1 MTTTAQKVPFLAAQN
16 VKDVNKAFLTM
27 RNVALAAIACVLVVS
42 LAFGVLLY
50 QAYQSSN
57 QKVYVASDNGTFS
70 AVATTSSHTSFEARN
85 LVLTFMEKMF
95 EHDQYSFRAKLNAGL
110 PLIEERGG
118 RFLFESFERGQVLQN
133 YVRYGARQTIT
144 VDSVKLKMNAR
155 PITGEVYIKQIVFI
169 GDQRSQSKPL
179 AAKFALV
186 DTDRSD
192 RNPFGLLITDFDFIP
207 YNPGISQQER
217 DLLRDQEAA
226 RQRKLREQAE
236 AAGVPLPQDSG
247 PAPAPS
253 PNR

>member
-1 MTTTAQKVPFLAAQN
+1 MEPVQ
-16 VKDVNKAFLTM
+16 DVNKSFLTM
-27 RNVALAAIACVLVVS
+27 RTMALSAMAFAFLEAVV
-42 LAFGVLLY
+42 FGFLLFR
-50 QAYQSSN
+50 AYEDKGQ
-57 QKVYVASDNGTFS
+57 QVYIASDNGSFA
-70 AVATTSSHTSFEARN
+70 AVAATTAHTPFEARN
-85 LVLTFMEKMF
+85 LVKAFMQTMF
-95 EHDQYSFRAKLNAGL
+95 AHDQYSFRANLNAGL

-144 VDSVKLKMNAR
+144 VDSVKLNMQVR
-155 PITGEVYIKQIVFI
+155 PITGQVYIKQIVFI

-207 YNPGISQQER
+207 YNPVVTQQEQEI
-217 DLLRDQEAA
+217 LREQESA
-226 RQRKLREQAE
+226 RQRKLREQAQ
-236 AAGVPLPQDSG
+236 AAGVPLPETPT
-247 PAPAPS
+247 PAPAPT